1 MGPGQLCPQ
10 CVHNLVVGKE
20 LGKAEHV
27 VEVAPVESAPVL
39 GAQLGG
45 HRRDDLFA
53 VLGPQFTKPLSKSDC
68 VVFALATP
76 GSLRRPMHKL
86 TKQSGRAEPTKRSS
100 SSIDPRCHE
109 HQVN

>member
-53 VLGPQFTKPLSKSDC
+53 VLGPLLTEEVGPVPLADLSSTGAR
-68 VVFALATP
+68 AL
-76 GSLRRPMHKL
+76 R
-86 TKQSGRAEPTKRSS
+86 
-100 SSIDPRCHE
+100 
-109 HQVN
+109 